1 MGPFAVIFSPPA
13 LDDFPCFI
21 QCPEEVR
28 YSCFGAN
35 IFDGPICFDGVQYE
49 DDLMLSKMGFA
60 HGDLFKGH
68 ILYAERSL
76 KVNNSIYWMLTLA
89 QEL

>member
-1 MGPFAVIFSPPA
+1 
-13 LDDFPCFI
+13 
-21 QCPEEVR
+21 
-28 YSCFGAN
+28 
-35 IFDGPICFDGVQYE
+35 
-49 DDLMLSKMGFA
+49 MLSKMGFA
-60 HGDLFKGH
+60 HDDLFKGH